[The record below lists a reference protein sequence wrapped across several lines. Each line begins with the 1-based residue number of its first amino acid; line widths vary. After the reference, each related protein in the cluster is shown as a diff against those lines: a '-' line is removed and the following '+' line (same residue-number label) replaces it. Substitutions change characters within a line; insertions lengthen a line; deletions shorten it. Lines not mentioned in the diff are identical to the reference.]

1 MGLIDK
7 MFSRKKGELSL
18 LAYMDGTAISLS
30 GVEDEVFSKKILG
43 DGFAIIPSGNE
54 IYAPTDAVI
63 DTVFDT
69 KHALSMTSED
79 GVELLIHC
87 GIDTVRLKG
96 EGFEPVVRSGDR
108 VKKGELLLKFDGQ
121 SIKNKG
127 YSITTPMV
135 ILNSDKFLISSLSS
149 GDCRVGERIAT
160 AERI

>member
-1 MGLIDK
+1 MGLK
-7 MFSRKKGELSL
+7 NKFFSKKKDELAL

-54 IYAPTDAVI
+54 ICAPADAVI

-69 KHALSMTSED
+69 KHAVSMTSND
-79 GVELLIHC
+79 GLELLIHC
-87 GIDTVRLKG
+87 GIDTVKLKG
-96 EGFEPVVRSGDR
+96 EGFEPMVSSGDK
-108 VKKGELLLKFDGQ
+108 VKKGEVILKFDGRL
-121 SIKNKG
+121 IKEKG

-149 GDCRVGERIAT
+149 GDCHMGERIAT